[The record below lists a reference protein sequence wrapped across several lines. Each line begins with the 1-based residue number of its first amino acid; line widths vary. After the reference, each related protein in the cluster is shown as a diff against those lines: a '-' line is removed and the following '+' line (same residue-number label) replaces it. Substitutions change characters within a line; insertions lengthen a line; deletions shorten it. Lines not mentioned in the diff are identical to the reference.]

1 MNANERNAYKLHDWQ
16 KNKNKDYPY
25 LGDVDNKE
33 YLEDRAKVFKENGNG
48 WWWLQGTYGYG
59 KKKKA

>member
-1 MNANERNAYKLHDWQ
+1 MGNEHDWQ